1 MILYLRYFD
10 RDVQC
15 IRTFFRKKYNY
26 ESERYPTFKDVLR
39 EENVD
44 VEIAASGFTKDMQQ
58 SFEQATAQLSG
69 VDEEEDSSNSSD
81 GEYSEEV
88 VNDPA
93 SESVANIDDC
103 DKDEDVVLDDLAELK
118 VDNKGVLP
126 FRDNDEVT
134 VDEAECSDNSDC
146 ADPTTSRVVIDREKV
161 KQKVKSQMERQQAR
175 QSVRRTCKRGEAAV
189 ATKAR
194 RENMDSIQHR
204 AGWDY

>member
-1 MILYLRYFD
+1 MFRYFD

-58 SFEQATAQLSG
+58 SFEQATALLSDVG
-69 VDEEEDSSNSSD
+69 EDQDSNASDDEDSKEILNDAVSD
-81 GEYSEEV
+81 C
-88 VNDPA
+88 
-93 SESVANIDDC
+93 VAKTNEC
-103 DKDEDVVLDDLAELK
+103 DEDVDVVDDLAELK

-126 FRDNDEVT
+126 FRDDT
-134 VDEAECSDNSDC
+134 VVDDAQCSDNSDC
-146 ADPTTSRVVIDREKV
+146 ANEGTSDQTSRASIDREKV
-161 KQKVKSQMERQQAR
+161 KQKVRSQMERQQAK
-175 QSVRRTCKRGEAAV
+175 QAVRRTCKRGEAAV

-194 RENMDSIQHR
+194 RQNMDSIQHR